1 MITKIQ
7 LRELLLNLESDRVER
22 TVSTNNTQKFAIAI
36 CAFANDFSNHQ
47 QPGYLLIGVDDNG
60 QLSGLNVTDDLLK
73 NLGGLRSDGLILP
86 QPQISIC
93 HFNFAEGDVVVVE
106 VLPSSFPPL
115 RYKGQVWIRVG
126 PGKAV
131 ANEAEERILI
141 EKRVSSAT
149 TFDTRPCLGASLADL
164 NLDIFTQYYL
174 PKAIDAESLKND
186 HRDIREQLASLRF
199 FDVRYNC
206 PTHAG
211 VILFGKSPE
220 FFLFGAYVQ
229 YVSFKGLTL
238 GSEINNELKFS
249 GDLFSIL
256 LKLDTFIET
265 SLIKRHPVPVTVL
278 REEIVKNYS
287 FWAIRE
293 LMMNAIMHRDYESN
307 TPIRFYEYSN
317 RIELMNPGNL
327 YGNARPENFPNVN
340 DYRNPVI
347 AEALKILGYVNRFS
361 RGVARVKEELL
372 ENGNGVAEF
381 DFSKVTVFEVKV
393 PISSHYL
400 AFTDPVTDPFTDP
413 VIQLLKLLAQGELS
427 SSEMRARLGIKHR
440 ANYIHPAISLGLI
453 VQTIPEKPNSRLQ
466 KYKLTER
473 ARKYLSE
480 NVIKN

>member
-1 MITKIQ
+1 MP
-7 LRELLLNLESDRVER
+7 
-22 TVSTNNTQKFAIAI
+22 NTQ
-36 CAFANDFSNHQ
+36 Q
-47 QPGYLLIGVDDNG
+47 
-60 QLSGLNVTDDLLK
+60 
-73 NLGGLRSDGLILP
+73 P
-86 QPQISIC
+86 QP
-93 HFNFAEGDVVVVE
+93 FAAMEANVVNSSE
-106 VLPSSFPPL
+106 VALSTFVLGRRFCAPKSPNVASS
-115 RYKGQVWIRVG
+115 
-126 PGKAV
+126 
-131 ANEAEERILI
+131 
-141 EKRVSSAT
+141 
-149 TFDTRPCLGASLADL
+149 
-164 NLDIFTQYYL
+164 
-174 PKAIDAESLKND
+174 ESLKADN
-186 HRDIREQLASLRF
+186 RTIVQKLASLRF

-211 VILFGKSPE
+211 VLLFGKSPE

-249 GDLFSIL
+249 GDLFSVL

-278 REEIVKNYS
+278 REETVKNYS
-287 FWAIRE
+287 FCAIRE

-347 AEALKILGYVNRFS
+347 AEALKILGYVNSKVSLFLAPLSLRFS
-361 RGVARVKEELL
+361 RGVTRVKEELL
-372 ENGNGVAEF
+372 ENGNGSALF
-381 DFSKVTVFEVKV
+381 DFSKLTVFEVTV
-393 PISSHYL
+393 PISAHYL
-400 AFTDPVTDPFTDP
+400 AFTDPVTDPVADP

-440 ANYIHPAISLGLI
+440 ATFRDNYIHPAISLGLI